1 MPQLDIL
8 CYQEKPLSTSN
19 WLYLV
24 ELLTKGAQRIPQILL
39 LMILVFL
46 YNMSDTFAENT
57 NVM

>member
-19 WLYLV
+19 GLYLV
-24 ELLTKGAQRIPQILL
+24 ELLTRGAHRTPQILL
-39 LMILVFL
+39 PMILVFL
-46 YNMSDTFAENT
+46 SNMADTFAENT